1 VKRVLTAC
9 PYCGTGCNFYLMVD
23 DHEKIIG
30 VVPSTENVVNK
41 GQLCIKGWNSF
52 QFVQHPDRLTHPLI
66 KRNGVFERISW
77 EEATRVIVKT
87 LKDLQAACGNDA
99 VAFFSSAKTTNE
111 ENYLMMKLARA
122 AFKTN
127 NVDHCARLC
136 HSSTVTGLAG
146 AFGSGAMTNS
156 ISCVEEADV
165 IFVIGSNTT
174 EQHPLIGT
182 RVIKAKRNGAKL
194 VVADNRI
201 IRLARMADLHIR
213 HKNGTDVYLLNA
225 MMQVII
231 EEGLANRTFVEARTE
246 GYEELKAT
254 VLDRKYSPDQAS
266 IATGVPADQIRQA
279 ARMFAKAPKAM
290 IIYSMGITQHSHGVD
305 NVRSCAHLA
314 MLTGHI
320 GISGTGVNPL
330 RGQNNVQGACDM
342 GALPDVYT
350 GYQAVTNPDIRKKF
364 EAAWHVDSLP
374 DHAGETVTTA
384 INAAHE
390 GRIKAL
396 YIMGEN
402 PMVSD
407 PDTNHVREALKN
419 LDLLVVQDIFMTP
432 TAELAHIVLPGVTYA
447 EKDGTFTSTERRV
460 QRVRKAIEPL
470 GDSRQDWQILCDLA
484 REAGYPHMVYPGGPR
499 QVMEEINALT
509 PSYQGI
515 TYDRIEKLGLQ
526 WPCLGPGHPGT
537 RILHQERFTKGK
549 GTFMATEYRPSLE
562 LPDADYPF
570 VLTTGR
576 VFAQY
581 HTGTMTRRT
590 QLLEREEPEAF
601 VEIHPNNAKDLGIR
615 NDESVS
621 VYTRRGE
628 VRAKARVTDVVPPGV
643 LFMPFHF
650 QEGSANVLT
659 NNVLDPLAKIPEYKV
674 CAANVKKS
682 G

>member
-1 VKRVLTAC
+1 MRRVLTTC
-9 PYCGTGCNFYLMVD
+9 PYCGTGCAFYLMVD
-23 DHEKIIG
+23 DSGKIIG

-66 KRNGVFERISW
+66 KRNGRFERISW
-77 EEATRVIVKT
+77 EEAIRTIVGK
-87 LKDLQAACGNDA
+87 LRDAQAAHGNDA
-99 VAFFSSAKTTNE
+99 IAFFSSAKTTNE

-122 AFKTN
+122 VFKTN
-127 NVDHCARLC
+127 NIDHCARLC
-136 HSSTVTGLAG
+136 HASTVTGLAG

-174 EQHPLIGT
+174 EQHPLIGS

-194 VVADNRI
+194 IVADNRI
-201 IRLARMADLHIR
+201 IRLARMADVHIR

-231 EEGLANRTFVEARTE
+231 GEGLVNRAFVEARTE
-246 GYEELKAT
+246 GFEELKKT
-254 VLDRKYSPDQAS
+254 VLDEMYSPEQAS
-266 IATGVPADQIRQA
+266 VVTGVPAGQIREA
-279 ARMFAKAPKAM
+279 ARMFATAPKAM
-290 IIYSMGITQHSHGVD
+290 IVYSMGITQHSHGVD

-320 GISGTGVNPL
+320 GVTGAGVNPL

-342 GALPDVYT
+342 GAIPDVYT
-350 GYQAVTNPDIRKKF
+350 GYQKVTDPDIRKRF
-364 EAAWHVDSLP
+364 ETAWHVDRLP
-374 DHAGETVTTA
+374 DKTGETVTTA
-384 INAAHE
+384 IDGAHE
-390 GRIKAL
+390 GRIKAI
-396 YIMGEN
+396 YIVGEN
-402 PMVSD
+402 PMISD
-407 PDTNHVREALKN
+407 PDTRHVREALEN
-419 LDLLVVQDIFMTP
+419 LDFLAVQDIFMTP
-432 TAELAHIVLPGVTYA
+432 TAELADIVLPGVTYA

-470 GDSRQDWQILCDLA
+470 GEARPDWRILCEVA
-484 REAGYPHMVYPGGPR
+484 REAGYPHMDYRDPR
-499 QVMEEINALT
+499 EVMEEINAVT
-509 PSYQGI
+509 PSYHGI

-526 WPCLGPGHPGT
+526 WPCPGPDHPGLP
-537 RILHQERFTKGK
+537 ILHKDRFAKGQ
-549 GTFMATEYRPSLE
+549 GTFVSTEYRPSME

-576 VFAQY
+576 VFTQY

-601 VEIHPNNAKDLGIR
+601 VEIHPKSAKDLGIR
-615 NDESVS
+615 NDEPVF

-628 VRAKARVTDVVPPGV
+628 VQAKARVTDVVPPGV

-659 NNVLDPLAKIPEYKV
+659 NNVLDPLAKIPEFKV
-674 CAANVKKS
+674 CAANVRTS

>member
-1 VKRVLTAC
+1 MKRVLTTC

-30 VVPSTENVVNK
+30 VIPSTENVVNK

-66 KRNGVFERISW
+66 RRNGRFEEISW
-77 EEATRVIVKT
+77 EEVIRIIVKT
-87 LKDLQAACGNDA
+87 LKDTQAVHGNDA
-99 VAFFSSAKTTNE
+99 IAFFSSAKTTNE

-122 AFKTN
+122 VFKTN
-127 NVDHCARLC
+127 NIDHCARLC
-136 HSSTVTGLAG
+136 HSATVTGLAG

-194 VVADNRI
+194 IVADNRI

-213 HKNGTDVYLLNA
+213 HKNGTDVVLLNA

-231 EEGLANRTFVEARTE
+231 EEGLQNRAFVEARTE
-246 GYEELKAT
+246 GYEKLKET
-254 VLDRKYSPDQAS
+254 VLDRRYSPEQAS
-266 IATGVPADQIRQA
+266 VVTGVPAGQIREA

-290 IIYSMGITQHSHGVD
+290 IVYSMGITQHSHGVD

-350 GYQAVTNPDIRKKF
+350 GYQALTNPDARKKF
-364 EAAWHVDSLP
+364 EIAWHVDSLP
-374 DHAGETVTTA
+374 DKMGETVTTA
-384 INAAHE
+384 INGAHE
-390 GRIKAL
+390 GTIKAL
-396 YIMGEN
+396 YIVGEN
-402 PMVSD
+402 PMISD
-407 PDTNHVREALKN
+407 PDTRHVREALKN

-460 QRVRKAIEPL
+460 QRVRRAIEPV
-470 GDSRQDWQILCDLA
+470 GNSKPDWQILCELA
-484 REAGYPHMVYPGGPR
+484 REAGYPHMAYEGPR
-499 QVMEEINALT
+499 QVMEEIATVT

-515 TYDRIEKLGLQ
+515 TYNRIDKLGLQ
-526 WPCLGPGHPGT
+526 WPCLGPDHPGS
-537 RILHQERFTKGK
+537 RVLHQDRFTKGK
-549 GTFMATEYRPSLE
+549 GTFMATEYRPSME
-562 LPDADYPF
+562 LPDAEYPF

-576 VFAQY
+576 VWVQY

-590 QLLEREEPEAF
+590 QLLEREEPGAF
-601 VEIHPNNAKDLGIR
+601 VEIHPNDAKDLGIK

-621 VYTRRGE
+621 VYSRRGE
-628 VRAKARVTDVVPPGV
+628 VQAKARVTDVVPPGV

-659 NNVLDPLAKIPEYKV
+659 NNVLDPLAKIPEFKV

>member
-1 VKRVLTAC
+1 MKRVLTTC

-23 DHEKIIG
+23 DGDKIIG

-52 QFVQHPDRLTHPLI
+52 QFVQHPDRLTHPLVR
-66 KRNGVFERISW
+66 RNGAFERISW
-77 EEATRVIVKT
+77 EEAIRAVVGK
-87 LKDLQAACGNDA
+87 LKDIQAAHGNDA
-99 VAFFSSAKTTNE
+99 IAFFSSAKTTNE

-122 AFKTN
+122 VFKTN
-127 NVDHCARLC
+127 NIDHCARLC
-136 HSSTVTGLAG
+136 HSSTVTGLTG

-174 EQHPLIGT
+174 EQHPLIGS

-194 VVADNRI
+194 VVADNRT
-201 IRLARMADLHIR
+201 IRLARMADVHIR
-213 HKNGTDVYLLNA
+213 HKNGTDVVLLNA

-231 EEGLANRTFVEARTE
+231 AEGLENRTFIEARTE
-246 GYEELKAT
+246 SYDKLKDT
-254 VLDRKYSPDQAS
+254 VLNPKYSPERAS
-266 IATGVPADQIRQA
+266 LVTGVPADQIRQA
-279 ARMFAKAPKAM
+279 ARMIAQAPKAM

-314 MLTGHI
+314 MLTGQI

-342 GALPDVYT
+342 GGIPDVYT
-350 GYQAVTNPDIRKKF
+350 GYQAVTDPDVRKKF
-364 EAAWHVDSLP
+364 EAAWHVDCLP
-374 DHAGETVTTA
+374 GQVGETVTTA
-384 INAAHE
+384 INGAHE
-390 GRIKAL
+390 GKIKAL

-402 PMVSD
+402 PMISD
-407 PDTNHVREALKN
+407 PDTRHVREALQN

-470 GDSRQDWQILCDLA
+470 GESRPDWRILCDVA
-484 REAGYPHMVYPGGPR
+484 REAGYPHMAYQDPR

-509 PSYQGI
+509 PSYGGI

-526 WPCLGPGHPGT
+526 WPCPGPDHPGT
-537 RILHQERFTKGK
+537 PILHRDRFTKGR
-549 GTFMATEYRPSLE
+549 GAFMATEYRPSME

-576 VFAQY
+576 VFTQY

-601 VEIHPNNAKDLGIR
+601 VEIHPQSAKDLGIR
-615 NDESVS
+615 NGEPVF
-621 VYTRRGE
+621 VFTRRGE
-628 VRAKARVTDVVPPGV
+628 VQAKARVTDVVPPGV

-650 QEGSANVLT
+650 EEGSANVLT
-659 NNVLDPLAKIPEYKV
+659 NNVLDPLAKIPEFQV
-674 CAANVKKS
+674 CAANVRKS

>member
-1 VKRVLTAC
+1 MKRVLTTC
-9 PYCGTGCNFYLMVD
+9 PYCGTGCNFYLTVD
-23 DHEKIIG
+23 DHEKILG
-30 VVPSTENVVNK
+30 VAPSTENVVNK

-66 KRNGVFERISW
+66 RRNGTFERISW
-77 EEATRVIVKT
+77 DEVIRVIVRK
-87 LKDLQAACGNDA
+87 LKDIQAAHGNDA

-122 AFKTN
+122 VFKTN
-127 NVDHCARLC
+127 NIDHCARLC
-136 HSSTVTGLAG
+136 HSSTVTGLGG

-174 EQHPLIGT
+174 EQHPLIGC

-194 VVADNRI
+194 IVADNRT

-231 EEGLANRTFVEARTE
+231 EEGLQNRIFVEDRTE
-246 GYEELKAT
+246 GYDILKQT
-254 VLDRKYSPDQAS
+254 VLDRKYSPEQAS
-266 IATGVPADQIRQA
+266 VATGVPAGRIREA
-279 ARMFAKAPKAM
+279 ARMIAKAPKAM
-290 IIYSMGITQHSHGVD
+290 IIYAMGITQHSHGVD

-330 RGQNNVQGACDM
+330 RGQNNVQGGCDM

-350 GYQAVTNPDIRKKF
+350 GYQAVTDPDIRKKF
-364 EAAWHVDSLP
+364 ETAWHVDSLP
-374 DHAGETVTTA
+374 DKAGETVTTA
-384 INAAHE
+384 INGAHE
-390 GRIKAL
+390 GTIKAI
-396 YIMGEN
+396 YIVGEN
-402 PMVSD
+402 PMISD
-407 PDTNHVREALKN
+407 PDTRHVREALKN

-460 QRVRKAIEPL
+460 QRIRKAIEPV
-470 GDSRQDWQILCDLA
+470 GDSRPDWRILCDVA
-484 REAGYPHMVYPGGPR
+484 REAGYPHMAYQGPR

-509 PSYQGI
+509 PGYKGI

-526 WPCLGPGHPGT
+526 WPCLDTDHPGSPV
-537 RILHQERFTKGK
+537 LHQDRFTRGK
-549 GTFMATEYRPSLE
+549 GAFVDSEYRPSME

-576 VFAQY
+576 VFTQY

-601 VEIHPNNAKDLGIR
+601 VEIHPQDAKGLGIR
-615 NDESVS
+615 NDQSVS

-628 VRAKARVTDVVPPGV
+628 VQAKARVTDVVPPGV

-650 QEGSANVLT
+650 EEGSVNVLT
-659 NNVLDPLAKIPEYKV
+659 NNVLDPLAKIPEFKV
-674 CAANVKKS
+674 CAANVKKP

>member
-1 VKRVLTAC
+1 MKRVLTTC
-9 PYCGTGCNFYLMVD
+9 PYCGTGCNYYLMVD
-23 DHEKIIG
+23 DRNKIIG

-66 KRNGVFERISW
+66 RRNGTFERISW
-77 EEATRVIVKT
+77 EEALRVIVGK
-87 LKDLQAACGNDA
+87 LKEIQAAYGNDA
-99 VAFFSSAKTTNE
+99 VAFFASAKATNE
-111 ENYLMMKLARA
+111 ENYLMMKMARA

-127 NVDHCARLC
+127 NIDHCARLC
-136 HSSTVTGLAG
+136 HASTVTGLSG

-174 EQHPLIGT
+174 EQHPLIGS
-182 RVIKAKRNGAKL
+182 RVIKAQRNGAKL
-194 VVADNRI
+194 IVADNRI

-213 HKNGTDVYLLNA
+213 HKNGTDAYLLNA

-231 EEGLANRTFVEARTE
+231 AEGLQNRPFVEARTE
-246 GYEELKAT
+246 GYEELEAA
-254 VLDRKYSPDQAS
+254 VLDPKYSPERAS
-266 IATGVPADQIRQA
+266 VVTGVPADRIREA
-279 ARMFAKAPKAM
+279 ARMIAKAPKAM
-290 IIYSMGITQHSHGVD
+290 IVYAMGITQHSHGVD

-314 MLTGHI
+314 MLTGQI

-330 RGQNNVQGACDM
+330 RGQNNVQGGCDM

-350 GYQAVTNPDIRKKF
+350 GYQAVTDPDIRKKF
-364 EAAWHVDSLP
+364 ELAWHVASLP
-374 DHAGETVTTA
+374 DKAGETVTTA
-384 INAAHE
+384 INGAHE
-390 GRIKAL
+390 GKIKAL

-402 PMVSD
+402 PVISD
-407 PDTNHVREALKN
+407 PDTRHVREALAK

-432 TAELAHIVLPGVTYA
+432 TAEYATIVLPGVTYA

-470 GDSRQDWQILCDLA
+470 GDSRPDWRILCDVA
-484 REAGYPHMVYPGGPR
+484 REAGYPHMAYPGPR

-509 PSYQGI
+509 PSYRGI

-526 WPCLGPGHPGT
+526 WPCPGTDHPGT
-537 RILHQERFTKGK
+537 PVLHRDRFTKGK
-549 GTFMATEYRPSLE
+549 GTFRAAEYRPSME

-576 VFAQY
+576 VFTQY

-601 VEIHPNNAKDLGIR
+601 VEIHPKDAKDLEIL
-615 NDESVS
+615 NDQSVS

-659 NNVLDPLAKIPEYKV
+659 NNALDPVAKIPEFKV
-674 CAANVKKS
+674 CAANVRRP